1 MLALS
6 IKLVLTQEF
15 GNIWTVI
22 NLYFLSQIIT
32 KLLYFFLLCTL
43 IIMSAYKCDLSVN
56 VRDSVFMIFIHNGIN
71 NIYIARSNSINLYNN
86 FSISLRNHENE
97 RSW

>member
-1 MLALS
+1 
-6 IKLVLTQEF
+6 
-15 GNIWTVI
+15 
-22 NLYFLSQIIT
+22 
-32 KLLYFFLLCTL
+32 
-43 IIMSAYKCDLSVN
+43 MSAYKCDLSVN
-56 VRDSVFMIFIHNGIN
+56 VRDSFFMIFIHNGIN